1 MIEINASVGELLD
14 KISIL
19 KIKEQKINNEKKL
32 LNITKELNLLSSIAE
47 KFIEKDEKSYKKFM
61 DELFE
66 INLQLWETE
75 DNIRILENKKNF
87 NDEFIQLAR
96 NVYYSNDKRFEIK
109 SKINNFYGSEI
120 VEEKD
125 YEDYS

>member
-1 MIEINASVGELLD
+1 MIKINASVGELLD

-19 KIKEQKINNEKKL
+19 KIKEQKINDEKKL
-32 LNITKELNLLSSIAE
+32 LNITKELGLLSSIAE

-75 DNIRILENKKNF
+75 DSIRILENKKNF

>member
-1 MIEINASVGELLD
+1 MIKINTSVGELLD

-19 KIKEQKINNEKKL
+19 KIKEQKINDEKKL
-32 LNITKELNLLSSIAE
+32 FNITKELNLLSSIAE

-66 INLQLWETE
+66 VNLQLWETE
-75 DNIRILENKKNF
+75 DSIRILENKKNF

>member
-1 MIEINASVGELLD
+1 MIKINASVGELLD

-19 KIKEQKINNEKKL
+19 KIKEEKINDKKKL
-32 LNITKELNLLSSIAE
+32 LNIKKELGLLSSIAE

-66 INLQLWETE
+66 INQQLWETE
-75 DNIRILENKKNF
+75 DSIRILENKKNF

>member
-1 MIEINASVGELLD
+1 MIKINASEGELLD

-19 KIKEQKINNEKKL
+19 KIKEQKITDEKKL
-32 LNITKELNLLSSIAE
+32 LNIKKELGLLSSIAE

-75 DNIRILENKKNF
+75 DSIRILENKKNF

>member
-1 MIEINASVGELLD
+1 MIKINASVGELLD

-32 LNITKELNLLSSIAE
+32 LNITKELGLLSSIAE
-47 KFIEKDEKSYKKFM
+47 KFIEKDKKSYKKFM

>member
-1 MIEINASVGELLD
+1 MIKINASVGELLD

-19 KIKEQKINNEKKL
+19 KIKEQKINDEKKL
-32 LNITKELNLLSSIAE
+32 LNIKKELGLLSSIAE

-75 DNIRILENKKNF
+75 DSIRILENKKNF

>member
-19 KIKEQKINNEKKL
+19 KIKEQKINDEKKL
-32 LNITKELNLLSSIAE
+32 LNITKELGLLSSIAE
-47 KFIEKDEKSYKKFM
+47 KFIEKDKKSYKKFM

-75 DNIRILENKKNF
+75 DSIRILENKKNF

-109 SKINNFYGSEI
+109 SKINKFYGSEI

>member
-1 MIEINASVGELLD
+1 MIKINTSVGELLD

-19 KIKEQKINNEKKL
+19 KIKEQKINDEKKL
-32 LNITKELNLLSSIAE
+32 FNITKELNLLSSIAE

-66 INLQLWETE
+66 VNLQLWETE
-75 DNIRILENKKNF
+75 DSIRILENKKNF

-109 SKINNFYGSEI
+109 SKINNFYSSEI

>member
-1 MIEINASVGELLD
+1 MIKINASVGELLD

-19 KIKEQKINNEKKL
+19 KIKEQKINDEKKL
-32 LNITKELNLLSSIAE
+32 LNITKELGLLSSIAE

-75 DNIRILENKKNF
+75 DSIRILENKKNF
-87 NDEFIQLAR
+87 NDEFVQLAR

>member
-1 MIEINASVGELLD
+1 MIKINASVGELLD

-19 KIKEQKINNEKKL
+19 KIKKQKINDEKKL
-32 LNITKELNLLSSIAE
+32 FNITKELNLLSSIAE

-66 INLQLWETE
+66 VNLQLWETE
-75 DNIRILENKKNF
+75 DSIRILENKKNF

>member
-1 MIEINASVGELLD
+1 MIKINASVGELLD

-19 KIKEQKINNEKKL
+19 KIKEEKINDEKKL
-32 LNITKELNLLSSIAE
+32 LNIKKELGLLSSIAE

-66 INLQLWETE
+66 VNLQLWETE
-75 DNIRILENKKNF
+75 DSIRILENKKNF

>member
-1 MIEINASVGELLD
+1 MIKINASVGELLD

-19 KIKEQKINNEKKL
+19 KIKEQKINDEKKL
-32 LNITKELNLLSSIAE
+32 LNITKELDLLSSIAE

-61 DELFE
+61 DELFK
-66 INLQLWETE
+66 INLKLWETE
-75 DNIRILENKKNF
+75 DSIRILENKKNF
-87 NDEFIQLAR
+87 SDEFIQLAR

-125 YEDYS
+125 YEDYT

>member
-1 MIEINASVGELLD
+1 MIKINTSVGELLD

-19 KIKEQKINNEKKL
+19 KIKEQKINDEKKL
-32 LNITKELNLLSSIAE
+32 FNITKELNLLSSIAE

-75 DNIRILENKKNF
+75 DSIRILENKKNF

>member
-1 MIEINASVGELLD
+1 MIKINASVGELLD

-19 KIKEQKINNEKKL
+19 KIKEEKINDEKKL
-32 LNITKELNLLSSIAE
+32 LNIKKELGLLSSIAE

-75 DNIRILENKKNF
+75 DSIRILENKKNF

>member
-1 MIEINASVGELLD
+1 MIKINASVGELLD

-19 KIKEQKINNEKKL
+19 KIKEQKINDEKKL
-32 LNITKELNLLSSIAE
+32 LNIKKELGLLSSIAE

-61 DELFE
+61 DELFK

-75 DNIRILENKKNF
+75 DSIRILENKKNF

>member
-1 MIEINASVGELLD
+1 MIKINASVGELLD

-19 KIKEQKINNEKKL
+19 KIKKQKINDEKKL
-32 LNITKELNLLSSIAE
+32 FNITKELNLLSSIAE

-66 INLQLWETE
+66 VNLQLWETE
-75 DNIRILENKKNF
+75 DSIRILENKKNF

-125 YEDYS
+125 YEEYS

>member
-1 MIEINASVGELLD
+1 MIKINASVGELLD

-19 KIKEQKINNEKKL
+19 KIKEQKITDEKKL
-32 LNITKELNLLSSIAE
+32 LNITKELGLLSSIAE

-75 DNIRILENKKNF
+75 DSIRILENKKNF

>member
-1 MIEINASVGELLD
+1 MIKINASVGELLD

-19 KIKEQKINNEKKL
+19 KIKEEKINDEKKL
-32 LNITKELNLLSSIAE
+32 LNIKKELGLLSSIAE

-75 DNIRILENKKNF
+75 DSIRILENKKNF

-96 NVYYSNDKRFEIK
+96 KVYYSNDKRFEIK

>member
-1 MIEINASVGELLD
+1 MIKINASVGELLD

-19 KIKEQKINNEKKL
+19 KIKEQKINDEKKL
-32 LNITKELNLLSSIAE
+32 FNITKELNLLSSIAE

-75 DNIRILENKKNF
+75 DSIRILENKKNF

-125 YEDYS
+125 YEEYS

>member
-1 MIEINASVGELLD
+1 MIKINASVGELLD

-19 KIKEQKINNEKKL
+19 KIKEQKINDEKKL
-32 LNITKELNLLSSIAE
+32 LNITKELGLLSSIAE

-66 INLQLWETE
+66 VNLQLWETE
-75 DNIRILENKKNF
+75 DSIRILENKKNF

>member
-32 LNITKELNLLSSIAE
+32 LNITKELGLLSSIAE

>member
-1 MIEINASVGELLD
+1 MIKINASVGELLD

-19 KIKEQKINNEKKL
+19 KIKEEKINDEKKL
-32 LNITKELNLLSSIAE
+32 LNIKKELGLLSSIAE

-66 INLQLWETE
+66 VNLQLWETE
-75 DNIRILENKKNF
+75 DSIRILENKKNF

-125 YEDYS
+125 YEEYS

>member
-1 MIEINASVGELLD
+1 MIKINASVGELLD

-19 KIKEQKINNEKKL
+19 KIKKQKINDEKKL
-32 LNITKELNLLSSIAE
+32 FNITKELNLLSSIAE

-66 INLQLWETE
+66 VNLQLWETE
-75 DNIRILENKKNF
+75 DSIRILENKKNF
-87 NDEFIQLAR
+87 SDEFIQLAR

-109 SKINNFYGSEI
+109 SRINNFYGSEI

-125 YEDYS
+125 YEEYS

>member
-1 MIEINASVGELLD
+1 MIKINASVGELLD

-19 KIKEQKINNEKKL
+19 KIKEEKINDEKKL
-32 LNITKELNLLSSIAE
+32 LNIKKELGLLSSIAE
-47 KFIEKDEKSYKKFM
+47 KFIEKDKKSYKKFM

-75 DNIRILENKKNF
+75 DSIRILENKKNF